1 MRFLR
6 KWGIA
11 LLLLLATGVVV
22 GYGIY
27 RRKQWKKDRVYVELK
42 AFQTSKGW
50 GYDILTNGRPYIHQD
65 IVPAV
70 TSHGYGFRTKED
82 ALAVGQ
88 KIYDRVISGKM
99 PMVTQEELKEMGIVP
114 ADSLHR

>member
-6 KWGIA
+6 KWGLA
-11 LLLLLATGVVV
+11 LFLLLVMGVVV

-42 AFQTSKGW
+42 TFQTSKGW